1 MEFIHL
7 TGTETVE
14 RAASAMQSAAS
25 AIQSAVGGLEWEV
38 QKLSQMLDEKL
49 FRLEEILNKKG
60 GSNDTGH

>member
-14 RAASAMQSAAS
+14 RAASTMQSAAGT
-25 AIQSAVGGLEWEV
+25 IQGAVGGLEWEV

-49 FRLEEILNKKG
+49 DRLEAILKEA
-60 GSNDTGH
+60 SHDTGH